1 MDFKIG
7 VLVTTI
13 SQQAHSQLTV
23 TIDDHRSMGQQTK
36 LQNLMLV
43 PFEKN
48 DANNSTIYTCSYNF
62 NSDILLSNLI
72 PSGVGIRLAAI
83 HGPTGS

>member
-7 VLVTTI
+7 VLVTTTF
-13 SQQAHSQLTV
+13 QQAHSQLIV
-23 TIDDHRSMGQQTK
+23 TIGDHNIHQWGKQTK

-48 DANNSTIYTCSYNF
+48 DANNSTIHVAIATKA
-62 NSDILLSNLI
+62 LI
-72 PSGVGIRLAAI
+72 VIYCYLISSPVAWE
-83 HGPTGS
+83 